1 MAQRSPYNDRYK
13 VEQKGKTRKSAAGA
27 KPKRALADVTPA
39 EAAKKS
45 AAKPSFW
52 SRAKAAT
59 GSGSGSSAAA
69 ARAIES
75 SPRMKQLRRVWWVL
89 WIAALGV
96 AVGILL
102 MQQAGMDK
110 SPFIP
115 ALWGVWLVAMGGAF
129 YLEFIPIRKE
139 RAAAIEAAKGGGKAA
154 KKDKAASSDGQS

>member
-1 MAQRSPYNDRYK
+1 MR
-13 VEQKGKTRKSAAGA
+13 
-27 KPKRALADVTPA
+27 
-39 EAAKKS
+39 
-45 AAKPSFW
+45 
-52 SRAKAAT
+52 
-59 GSGSGSSAAA
+59 
-69 ARAIES
+69 
-75 SPRMKQLRRVWWVL
+75 QLRRVWWVL